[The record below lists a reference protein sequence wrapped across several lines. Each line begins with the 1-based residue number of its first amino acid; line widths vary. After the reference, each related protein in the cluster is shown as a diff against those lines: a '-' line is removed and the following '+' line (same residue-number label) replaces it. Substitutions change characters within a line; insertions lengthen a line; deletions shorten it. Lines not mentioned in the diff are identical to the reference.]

1 IFVGDTLTG
10 VARVSD
16 LYEKEGGRGGKM
28 TFLVVETTYTN
39 QKGDKVAVARSTL
52 VETGQAVSG

>member
-1 IFVGDTLTG
+1 M
-10 VARVSD
+10 
-16 LYEKEGGRGGKM
+16 EGGRGGKM

-39 QKGDKVAVARSTL
+39 QKNDKVARSRFVL